1 MNTANASNN
10 AMDGLLRQI
19 DEAWVRA
26 GELPRLFASDG
37 LARRVVHA
45 RWVTPIV
52 KGKRLTIY
60 SLKGVL
66 EARGRIER
74 GELPP
79 LIPKSVTGRS
89 AKKSAKRKPKSG
101 MTSTRESGKPFTADP
116 NQRFA
121 RKPRRS
127 NQVLVDTVP

>member
-1 MNTANASNN
+1 MKTKNLSDIAI
-10 AMDGLLRQI
+10 DKLLRRI
-19 DEAWVRA
+19 DQAWVRA

-45 RWVTPIV
+45 RWVNPIV

-60 SLKGVL
+60 SLRGVL

-79 LIPKSVTGRS
+79 PIPKSVTGRN
-89 AKKSAKRKPKSG
+89 AKKPAKRDHNQKSG
-101 MTSTRESGKPFTADP
+101 LTSIRESGKPLAADTNQPPPPETTAIKS
-116 NQRFA
+116 RIG
-121 RKPRRS
+121 
-127 NQVLVDTVP
+127 